1 MIISK
6 DAIYYLAEFYK
17 KSEYCYS
24 LVHGTYETHRGAQ
37 EKVKCESET
46 KKKPRPQIGVVEV
59 LTAEASPEFYYTAIC
74 EFLLSLKTDETFRSK
89 KSLILSQADKKFFRR
104 HCVVARM
111 LRYYDYVLF
120 LDADIGVVNPSK

>member
-1 MIISK
+1 M
-6 DAIYYLAEFYK
+6 YTRQ

-59 LTAEASPEFYYTAIC
+59 LTAEASPEFYYTAISSIAC
-74 EFLLSLKTDETFRSK
+74 YSKIHGYTFH
-89 KSLILSQADKKFFRR
+89 LIYDHEYRLQCPQDDKFFRR